1 VYPTGF
7 KYVVV
12 PQDTNFGVILQRLNV
27 NYIPGHLI
35 GVAPVNSTAQKF
47 HTGDFNKISV
57 GKLQAALFL
66 LQTSHH
72 IVFSDVD
79 IVWLRDP
86 LSYFRADID
95 ADFQPNFDHDF
106 FIPSKGDELNSGFY
120 FMRSNEKTISLI
132 QRTIQAFR
140 ENPAIDDQTHL
151 TQQLLF
157 SLENGTAVYIPPNHT
172 NNSSTF
178 QNPLSNGTLFFR
190 NLPPLHF
197 PAGLTYLNDRRK
209 YNERKGNKTDI
220 PVIAHANYI
229 DGHKGKKEN
238 LRNNGYWL
246 TDEIK
251 LNFFVKSGR
260 LKPWRQM
267 CKRRSNK

>member
-1 VYPTGF
+1 VYRTGF

-12 PQDTNFGVILQRLNV
+12 PQDTNFSVILQRLSV
-27 NYIPGHLI
+27 NYLPGHLI
-35 GVAPVNSTAQKF
+35 GVVPANSTAQNS
-47 HTGDFNKISV
+47 GSRDFNKISV
-57 GKLQAALFL
+57 GKLQAALFF

-86 LSYFRADID
+86 LPYFRADID
-95 ADFQPNFDHDF
+95 VDFQSNFDHDF
-106 FIPSKGDELNSGFY
+106 FIPSKGDDINSGFY
-120 FMRSNEKTISLI
+120 FMRSNDKTISLI

-140 ENPAIDDQTHL
+140 ENPIVDDQAHL
-151 TQQLLF
+151 TQQLRF
-157 SLENGTAVYIPPNHT
+157 SLENGTSVYIPPNHT

-197 PAGLTYLNDRRK
+197 PVGITYFNDRKK
-209 YNERKGNKTDI
+209 YNERRGNKTDI

-229 DGHKGKKEN
+229 IGHGEKKEK

-246 TDEIK
+246 TDEKK
-251 LNFFVKSGR
+251 LNYFLKSGR
-260 LKPWRQM
+260 PEQWRQM